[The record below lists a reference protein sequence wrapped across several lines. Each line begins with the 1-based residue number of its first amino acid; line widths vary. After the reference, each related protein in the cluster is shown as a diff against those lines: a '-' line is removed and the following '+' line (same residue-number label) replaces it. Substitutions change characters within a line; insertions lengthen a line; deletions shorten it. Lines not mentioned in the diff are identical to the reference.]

1 MCRNTIT
8 KTTSNDN
15 KNFITKEIDDLV
27 VVDLG
32 AVDNKINLVSLE
44 ELDIA
49 FKNMEDE
56 RLEELRSTL
65 WQFFSTKVVPLCS
78 KNLKA
83 DNEAI
88 LKFMKG
94 TITCIVNDMLE
105 LGENEPCGIN
115 GGIIVVN
122 LRGGSSD
129 VQNDL
134 RPLRLGKLPI
144 SHKFFPTY
152 ELQLTLIPS
161 NDLKYKMENMLRRF
175 QAMPPLIVIDQKYE
189 LVKKQM
195 Y

>member
-1 MCRNTIT
+1 MGRNTIT

-15 KNFITKEIDDLV
+15 KKFITKEIDDLV

-32 AVDNKINLVSLE
+32 AVDNKINLVSVE

-94 TITCIVNDMLE
+94 TITCIVNDMLK

-175 QAMPPLIVIDQKYE
+175 QAMPPLIVIDQKYK